1 MCLKQLEHPAYQT
14 YIERRI
20 NLFDADLSSYESLDA
35 WILGN
40 LTPAT
45 HMSGTC
51 KMGPASDPM
60 AVIDRYCRVHGLA
73 GLRVVET
80 SVMPEVVR
88 ANATAIM
95 IGERVADRSK

>member
-1 MCLKQLEHPAYQT
+1 MCLKQLEHQT

-20 NLFDADLSSYESLDA
+20 NLLDADLSSYESLDA

-45 HMSGTC
+45 HMSGAC

-60 AVIDRYCRVHGLA
+60 AVVDRYCRVHGLA

-88 ANATAIM
+88 ANATAIT
-95 IGERVADRSK
+95 IGERVADQSK